1 MVDHMREPLLSGA
14 ELRADP
20 QLREVAKRNGW
31 TVFPHVKLS
40 DVIDE
45 RPEGIDADTWSYA
58 TRAHFDFLVVDLE
71 TRPVFAVEID
81 GLSHADPGTQ
91 QRDRKKDRLVEKS
104 GFELLRVGVGHLDTG
119 PRGRRLIEY
128 LIDARQFI
136 EAAWASGYGESDPY
150 FDPDYR
156 NIIGRGEDGRL
167 SFVNHLSELARRRA
181 LSLRQRRVIPGGVIE
196 TLHFS
201 WRSGW
206 SEAWA
211 WLRVKD
217 DLWLFEKAQVRDFGR
232 FLCGI
237 APFELAEDLAAR
249 AMGDALQRFL
259 AGDPA
264 AVRPREMQRDLDAI
278 LTQRDLIEDTIHL
291 DHCRF
296 A

>member
-1 MVDHMREPLLSGA
+1 MREPLLSRA

-20 QLREVAKRNGW
+20 QLREIAGRSGW
-31 TVFPHVKLS
+31 TVCPHVKLS

-45 RPEGIDADTWSYA
+45 PPEGVDTATWSYA
-58 TRAHFDFLVVDLE
+58 TRAHFDFLVVDE
-71 TRPVFAVEID
+71 DTRPVFAVEID
-81 GLSHADPGTQ
+81 GLSHADPEAQ
-91 QRDRKKDRLVEKS
+91 KRDRMKDRLVEAS
-104 GFELLRVGVGHLDTG
+104 GFELLRVGVENLDIG

-128 LIDARQFI
+128 LIDARQFM
-136 EAAWASGYGESDPY
+136 EAAWASSYAESDPY

-156 NIIGRGEDGRL
+156 SIIGRGDDGRL
-167 SFVNHLSELARRRA
+167 TFVNHLSEPARRHAFA
-181 LSLRQRRVIPGGVIE
+181 LFEQHRIPGCVIE
-196 TLHFS
+196 SVHFS

-217 DLWLFEKAQVRDFGR
+217 GLWLFEKAQVRNFGR
-232 FLCGI
+232 FLCGM
-237 APFELAEDLAAR
+237 APFELAEDLAAS
-249 AMGDALQRFL
+249 AVGDALERFL

-264 AVRPREMQRDLDAI
+264 AVHPTQMQRDLDAV
-278 LTQRDLIEDTIHL
+278 LTQRHLIQDTFHL